1 MDASP
6 HLPSRSRVARAYWC
20 VGPGRGELRRTE
32 LPGPGPDECLVRT
45 LVSGV
50 SEQQLA
56 KRALT
61 QVQAPV
67 AV

>member
-1 MDASP
+1 MFESVTAHRIQLSP
-6 HLPSRSRVARAYWC
+6 RA
-20 VGPGRGELRRTE
+20 
-32 LPGPGPDECLVRT
+32 

>member
-1 MDASP
+1 MSKAAALSLGREYLNPQDVQLWCLKSVAAHRILLSP
-6 HLPSRSRVARAYWC
+6 RA
-20 VGPGRGELRRTE
+20 
-32 LPGPGPDECLVRT
+32 
-45 LVSGV
+45 LVSGI